1 MSNVCIVDCSIVTER
16 ARKLRAQ
23 YMLQAQGLRTR
34 IEIRV
39 NRIPMALRKANIGE
53 LLLKYSEN
61 ASKSSPA
68 ARTSPARTQSPAKS
82 LLQREQARASPLP
95 QRPAKRLR
103 YLFPYTS
110 AENLLTEAVMKW

>member
-1 MSNVCIVDCSIVTER
+1 MPPGIQVALTTLLTLSCAVTER

-39 NRIPMALRKANIGE
+39 NRIPMALRKANMGE

-61 ASKSSPA
+61 VTRPA
-68 ARTSPARTQSPAKS
+68 LATAQTSPAKLQSPSRVQQTQKYT
-82 LLQREQARASPLP
+82 RDSPLP
-95 QRPAKRLR
+95 QRGTKRLR
-103 YLFPYTS
+103 
-110 AENLLTEAVMKW
+110 